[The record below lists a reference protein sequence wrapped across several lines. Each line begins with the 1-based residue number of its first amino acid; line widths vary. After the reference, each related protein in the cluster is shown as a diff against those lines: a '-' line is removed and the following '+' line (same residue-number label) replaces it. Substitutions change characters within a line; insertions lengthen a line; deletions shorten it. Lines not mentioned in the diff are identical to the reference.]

1 MIGNVLSITAFEEEE
16 IIQLFAVT
24 EEEAILDK
32 QLCERFFS
40 LPANIVEQQHEVP
53 LILKKLLSDAIALQQ
68 TNAIDE
74 VGKRNANYFETELD
88 KLDNW
93 GEDRRNSLKVV
104 LKELDQQ
111 IKELKKQA
119 RLAPNLPDKLK
130 LEKERKKLE
139 AERDTAWK
147 EYDGAAKEIE
157 QNKDQ
162 LIDKVEKRLK
172 QNLKDEQLFFVK
184 WKLV

>member
-1 MIGNVLSITAFEEEE
+1 MMGNVLSITTFEEEE

-24 EEEAILDK
+24 EEQTILDK

-53 LILKKLLSDAIALQQ
+53 ATLTKLLSDAIALQQ
-68 TNAIDE
+68 NKAIDE
-74 VGKRNANYFETELD
+74 VGQRNANYFETELD

-111 IKELKKQA
+111 IKRVKKQA
-119 RLAPNLPDKLK
+119 KVSTKPSRQIEVGKGA
-130 LEKERKKLE
+130 EKIGSGKRYSMER
-139 AERDTAWK
+139 
-147 EYDGAAKEIE
+147 
-157 QNKDQ
+157 
-162 LIDKVEKRLK
+162 V
-172 QNLKDEQLFFVK
+172 
-184 WKLV
+184 